1 MTRKPKQP
9 KGPAEASK
17 KPVRAKSSAK
27 ALRKPA
33 GGRKAKPANGTAP
46 EDNAAPEPDMGSEG
60 GASVFEQDP
69 TDYSGRRKRGRPT
82 EYQPGYVRIARSM
95 CALGATDDELG
106 EALDVEVVT
115 IRVWARKYQDFHDAM
130 KVGKGEFDEPII
142 RSLAQRAKGYKQK
155 AVKVFMPA
163 GAQAPVYAEYWE
175 EIPADVGA
183 AKLWLC
189 NRRPED
195 WRDRKELTGADGT
208 PLIPVL
214 EVMHTDGRSQSSA

>member
-17 KPVRAKSSAK
+17 KPSRAKSSAK
-27 ALRKPA
+27 AQRKPA
-33 GGRKAKPANGTAP
+33 GGRKAKSANKAAP
-46 EDNAAPEPDMGSEG
+46 EMNAAPEPDMDARS
-60 GASVFEQDP
+60 GARVFEQDP
-69 TDYSGRRKRGRPT
+69 NSWSGKDKGGRPT
-82 EYQPGYVRIARSM
+82 DYRPEYVHIARSM
-95 CALGATDDELG
+95 CRLGATDDELA
-106 EALDVEVVT
+106 EAFRCEVVT
-115 IRVWARKYQDFHDAM
+115 VRNWARRHPDFADAL
-130 KVGKGEFDEPII
+130 KVGKGEFDEPIK
-142 RSLAQRAKGYKQK
+142 RSLAQRAKGYRQK

-189 NRRPED
+189 NRDPEN
-195 WRDRKELTGADGT
+195 WRDRKELTGADGA

-214 EVMHTDGRSQSSA
+214 EVMHTDGRSQSTA